1 MALNKNTK
9 FKGITVPSAYI
20 RVNNFSGNK
29 DSIAFNVGFYGS
41 TDENG
46 QREMFDQ
53 KAYQCAYTLNGS
65 NAVKQAY
72 EHLKTLPEFVG
83 AVDC

>member
-1 MALNKNTK
+1 MALTKDTK
-9 FKGITVPSAYI
+9 FKGITIPLAYI
-20 RVNNFSGNK
+20 RVNNFSGSK
-29 DSIAFNVGFYGS
+29 SHIAFNVGFYGVA
-41 TDENG
+41 DENG
-46 QREMFDQ
+46 EREMFEQ